1 MRERIRTALVGCGKV
16 GHTHAQTLR
25 SLLGSELIAVCDPLA
40 QRSAEFGRLYG
51 ARPYSDVSEMLV
63 RERLDM
69 VSTCTPH
76 PTHADL
82 VVQCAARGVHSLVEK
97 PLAADLASCD
107 LAITAARRAG
117 VKLGVISQRRLYQ
130 PVVRM
135 RKAIEAGAVATPV
148 LAELTVLGWRDEAY
162 YRSDPWRGRWDSEG
176 GGVMVNQTPH
186 QLDLLQ
192 WMMGPVD
199 ELFGYWDNLN
209 HPYVEV
215 EDTAVA
221 VIRFKSGA
229 IGNVVLSNSQR
240 PGLYGRLHI
249 HGSNGAS
256 VGVQTEGGSPFIAGV
271 TEAVE
276 PPINDLWTV
285 PGQESLL
292 AGWQSEDRELA
303 ATHDVM
309 TYYHQSQIADFVDAI
324 ATDRPPMVDGVE
336 GRKVVEII
344 TAIYRAQRD
353 GRPQRFP
360 LAVEANR
367 DGYDGRIE
375 HELLSRKGSGAA
387 S

>member
-1 MRERIRTALVGCGKV
+1 MATRA
-16 GHTHAQTLR
+16 A
-25 SLLGSELIAVCDPLA
+25 D
-40 QRSAEFGRLYG
+40 FGRQYG
-51 ARPYSDVSEMLV
+51 ARPYTNLSEMLEN
-63 RERLDM
+63 ERLGL
-69 VSTCTPH
+69 VSVCTPH
-76 PTHADL
+76 PSHADMI
-82 VVQCAARGVHSLVEK
+82 VQCAARGVHTLVEK
-97 PLAADLASCD
+97 PLAPDLGGCDRAIAAS
-107 LAITAARRAG
+107 RQAG

-135 RKAIEAGAVATPV
+135 REAIDAGAIGTPV
-148 LAELTVLGWRDEAY
+148 IALLTVLGWRDETY

-186 QLDLLQ
+186 QLDLMQ
-192 WMMGPVD
+192 WMMGPID

-215 EDTAVA
+215 EDTALA

-229 IGNVVLSNSQR
+229 MGSVVLSNSQK

-285 PGQESLL
+285 PGEEGLL
-292 AGWQSEDRELA
+292 AGWQSEDRA
-303 ATHDVM
+303 IASSHDVM
-309 TYYHQSQIADFVDAI
+309 TYYHERQIADFLEAI
-324 ATDRPPMVDGVE
+324 VADRPPMVDGEE
-336 GRKVVEII
+336 GRKVVEMI

-353 GRPQRFP
+353 GRPVRFP
-360 LAVEANR
+360 LEAEVDRR
-367 DGYDGRIE
+367 DYDGRIG
-375 HELLSRKGSGAA
+375 HALLSHRTPGDAA
-387 S
+387 

>member
-1 MRERIRTALVGCGKV
+1 VKERIRTALVGCGKV
-16 GHTHAQTLR
+16 GHTHAQSLR
-25 SLLGSELIAVCDPLA
+25 SLPGSELVAVCDPA
-40 QRSAEFGRLYG
+40 TQRAAEFGRLYG
-51 ARPYSDVSEMLV
+51 ARPYTDVSEMLE
-63 RERLDM
+63 REHPAM
-69 VSTCTPH
+69 VSICTPH

-82 VVQCAARGVHSLVEK
+82 VVQCSASGVHTLVEK
-97 PLAADLASCD
+97 PLAADLGSCD
-107 LAITAARRAG
+107 RAIAAARQAG

-135 RKAIEAGAVATPV
+135 RKAIDAGVIGTPV

-209 HPYVEV
+209 HSYVEV
-215 EDTAVA
+215 EDSAIA

-229 IGNVVLSNSQR
+229 LASVVLSNSQK

-292 AGWQSEDRELA
+292 AGWQSEDRETALS
-303 ATHDVM
+303 HEVM
-309 TYYHQSQIADFVDAI
+309 TYYHQCQIADFLEAI
-324 ATDRPPMVDGVE
+324 VADRPPMVDGVE

-353 GRPQRFP
+353 GRPERFP
-360 LAVEANR
+360 LEAEVDR
-367 DGYDGRIE
+367 GDYDGRIG
-375 HELLSRKGSGAA
+375 HPLLSHKIPVGV
-387 S
+387 

>member
-1 MRERIRTALVGCGKV
+1 MLERER
-16 GHTHAQTLR
+16 
-25 SLLGSELIAVCDPLA
+25 PN
-40 QRSAEFGRLYG
+40 
-51 ARPYSDVSEMLV
+51 
-63 RERLDM
+63 M
-69 VSTCTPH
+69 VSICTPH
-76 PTHADL
+76 PSHVDL
-82 VVQCAARGVHSLVEK
+82 VVQCSARGVHTLVEK
-97 PLAADLASCD
+97 PLAPDLGSCD
-107 LAITAARRAG
+107 RAITAARQAG

-135 RKAIEAGAVATPV
+135 REAIAAGAIGMPV

-162 YRSDPWRGRWDSEG
+162 YRSDPWRGQWESEG

-215 EDTAVA
+215 EDSAVA

-229 IGNVVLSNSQR
+229 LGSVVLSNSEK

-285 PGQESLL
+285 PGQEGLL
-292 AGWQSEDRELA
+292 AGWQSEDREIA
-303 ATHDVM
+303 YSHDVM
-309 TYYHQSQIADFVDAI
+309 TYYHQCQIADFLEAI
-324 ATDRPPMVDGVE
+324 VADRPPMVDGEE

-344 TAIYRAQRD
+344 TAIYRTQRD
-353 GRPQRFP
+353 GRPARFP
-360 LAVEANR
+360 LEAEADR
-367 DGYDGRIE
+367 GDLDGRIG
-375 HELLSRKGSGAA
+375 HALLSRKTSGDV

>member
-1 MRERIRTALVGCGKV
+1 VKERIRTALIGCGKV
-16 GHTHAQTLR
+16 GHTHAQTLQ
-25 SLLGSELIAVCDPLA
+25 SLPGSELVAVCDPVA
-40 QRSAEFGRLYG
+40 QRAADFGHQYG
-51 ARPYSDVSEMLV
+51 ARPYADLSEMLD
-63 RERLDM
+63 RERPDM
-69 VSTCTPH
+69 VSICTPH
-76 PTHADL
+76 PTHADV
-82 VVQCAARGVHSLVEK
+82 VVQCAARGVHALVEK
-97 PLAADLASCD
+97 PLAADLGSCD
-107 LAITAARRAG
+107 RAINAARRAG
-117 VKLGVISQRRLYQ
+117 VKLGVISQRRLYP

-135 RKAIEAGAVATPV
+135 RKAIDEGSIGTPV

-162 YRSDPWRGRWDSEG
+162 YRLDPWRGRWDSEG

-186 QLDLLQ
+186 QMDLLQ

-199 ELFGYWDNLN
+199 EIFGYWDNLN

-229 IGNVVLSNSQR
+229 LGNVVLSNSQK

-249 HGSNGAS
+249 HGTNGAS

-292 AGWQSEDRELA
+292 AGWQAEDREFA
-303 ATHDVM
+303 ASHDVM
-309 TYYHQSQIADFVDAI
+309 TYYHRGQIADFVEAI
-324 ATDRPPMVDGVE
+324 LADRPPMVDGEE

-353 GRPQRFP
+353 GRPERFP
-360 LAVEANR
+360 LEAEADR
-367 DGYDGRIE
+367 DGYDGRIG
-375 HELLSRKGSGAA
+375 HSLLSRKALGAK

>member
-1 MRERIRTALVGCGKV
+1 
-16 GHTHAQTLR
+16 
-25 SLLGSELIAVCDPLA
+25 
-40 QRSAEFGRLYG
+40 
-51 ARPYSDVSEMLV
+51 
-63 RERLDM
+63 
-69 VSTCTPH
+69 
-76 PTHADL
+76 
-82 VVQCAARGVHSLVEK
+82 
-97 PLAADLASCD
+97 
-107 LAITAARRAG
+107 
-117 VKLGVISQRRLYQ
+117 
-130 PVVRM
+130 M
-135 RKAIEAGAVATPV
+135 RKAIEEGAIGTPV

-162 YRSDPWRGRWDSEG
+162 YRLDPWRGRWDSEG

-186 QLDLLQ
+186 QMDLLQ

-229 IGNVVLSNSQR
+229 LGSIVLSNSQK

-276 PPINDLWTV
+276 APINDLWTV

-292 AGWQSEDRELA
+292 AGWQSEDREIA
-303 ATHDVM
+303 ASLDVM
-309 TYYHQSQIADFVDAI
+309 TYYHQCQIADFVEAI
-324 ATDRPPMVDGVE
+324 LADRPPIVDGEE
-336 GRKVVEII
+336 GRKVVEIT

-353 GRPQRFP
+353 GRPERFP
-360 LAVEANR
+360 LKVEADR
-367 DGYDGRIE
+367 DGYDGRIG
-375 HELLSRKGSGAA
+375 HALLSRRAPGAE